1 MLTEIVS
8 WQLNLQLFYRNY
20 FKIWVT
26 TLVLVLRAWFGM
38 ACQLPQYDVK
48 DFGASGDGH
57 HSDTRFIQL
66 AVDSCSASGGGTVF
80 FPPGEYLT
88 GTIFLKDNVTLEVPA
103 GSSISGSTD
112 IKDYPVITPAIQYY
126 GSNDIHFSLFYA
138 ERKKNIS
145 IRGSGLIDG
154 RGGVFK
160 DHYPSYPDHYTT
172 RPFILWFVLDSN
184 VSVIDIHL
192 QNSGYW
198 MQHYLACENLLIE
211 GIQVFNHSNKNNDML
226 DIDGCR
232 NVRVLHCKGDSD
244 DDGITLKS
252 MGERPDENIIISN
265 CIVSSHC
272 NAIKCGTES
281 SGGFK
286 NIIITDCIIK
296 PSAVSDHTIYGNPGG
311 NSGITLAAVDGG
323 DLDGI
328 TISNIQISGPLVPLF
343 FRLGNRA
350 RPYKPGQTNIPIA
363 HFRNVMV
370 SHIMADG
377 ASKLGCLI
385 AALPG
390 NEIENVQFSDI
401 SLHFSG
407 GGTIQD
413 GGMKFPENEKK
424 YPDAE
429 QFGMTNA
436 YGFHIRHARNISMKN
451 ITMDYAGSEERPA
464 LVLEDVDNSSFSDI
478 QAKLSSKSEAFIK
491 TIQCG
496 KLQITGCTI
505 MTEGMPAAF
514 LKCMDASRSDIILS
528 GNDFRKFQHPVAG
541 EHAKIHLYANFQ

>member
-1 MLTEIVS
+1 MIKIIS
-8 WQLNLQLFYRNY
+8 RQLNLKLLYRNY
-20 FKIWVT
+20 FKIGVT
-26 TLVLVLRAWFGM
+26 TLVFVLRAWT
-38 ACQLPQYDVK
+38 AVANQSPQFNVK

-57 HSDTRFIQL
+57 QTDTRFIQL

-112 IKDYPVITPAIQYY
+112 ISDYPVITPSIQYY

-138 ERKKNIS
+138 GHKKNIS
-145 IRGSGLIDG
+145 IRGGGLIDG
-154 RGGVFK
+154 HGAAFQN
-160 DHYPSYPDHYTT
+160 HNTSFPEHYTT
-172 RPFILWFVLDSN
+172 RPFLLWFVLDSN
-184 VSVIDIHL
+184 ISIVDIHL

-198 MQHYLACENLLIE
+198 MQHYLACENILIE
-211 GIQVFNHSNKNNDML
+211 GIEVFNHSNKNNDML

-232 NVRVLHCKGDSD
+232 NVRVLNCKGDSD

-252 MGERPDENIIISN
+252 MNERPDENIIISH

-296 PSAVSDHTIYGNPGG
+296 PSSVSDHTIYGNPGG
-311 NSGITLAAVDGG
+311 NSGITLTAVDGG
-323 DLDGI
+323 GLDGI
-328 TISNIQISGPLVPLF
+328 TISNIQISGPLVPIF

-350 RPYKPGQTNIPIA
+350 RPYKTGQTNIPVA

-385 AALPG
+385 AGLPG

-401 SLHFSG
+401 SIHFSG
-407 GGTIQD
+407 GGSLQD
-413 GGMKFPENEKK
+413 GLTKFPENEKK

-429 QFGMTNA
+429 QFGITNA

-451 ITMDYAGSEERPA
+451 ITMDYSGTEERPA
-464 LVLEDVDNSSFSDI
+464 LVLEDVDDGHFSDI
-478 QAKLSSKSEAFIK
+478 QAKLSSNSEAFIK
-491 TIQCG
+491 AIQCG
-496 KLQITGCTI
+496 KLQITGCST
-505 MTEGMPAAF
+505 MTEGKAAAF
-514 LKCMDASRSDIILS
+514 LQNTDASRCDIILS
-528 GNDFRKFQHPVAG
+528 GNDFRKFRQPVAG
-541 EHAKIHLYANFQ
+541 EFAGVHLFANFQ